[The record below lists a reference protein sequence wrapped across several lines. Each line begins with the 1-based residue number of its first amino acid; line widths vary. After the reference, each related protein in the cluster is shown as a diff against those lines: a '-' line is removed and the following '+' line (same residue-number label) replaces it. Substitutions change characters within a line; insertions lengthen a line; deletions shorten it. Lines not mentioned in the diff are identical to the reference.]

1 MKQLIQSFKTGE
13 LGLFEVPAPV
23 CGENGAL
30 VQTTVS
36 LVSAGTEK
44 MLVDFAKKSLLAKAK
59 DRPDLVKQVIGKM
72 KKEGVKKYS

>member
-30 VQTTVS
+30 VQTT
-36 LVSAGTEK
+36 EK
-44 MLVDFAKKSLLAKAK
+44 KG
-59 DRPDLVKQVIGKM
+59 QVFNL
-72 KKEGVKKYS
+72 

>member
-13 LGLFEVPAPV
+13 LGLFVLYAPI
-23 CGENGAL
+23 CQENGAL

-44 MLVDFAKKSLLAKAK
+44 MLVDFAKKSMLAKA
-59 DRPDLVKQVIGKM
+59 
-72 KKEGVKKYS
+72 

>member
-13 LGLFEVPAPV
+13 LGLFDVPAPV
-23 CGENGAL
+23 CEKNGAL

-44 MLVDFAKKSLLAKAK
+44 MLVDFAKNLC
-59 DRPDLVKQVIGKM
+59 
-72 KKEGVKKYS
+72 

>member
-36 LVSAGTEK
+36 L
-44 MLVDFAKKSLLAKAK
+44 
-59 DRPDLVKQVIGKM
+59 IGA
-72 KKEGVKKYS
+72 

>member
-13 LGLFEVPAPV
+13 LGLFEVPALV

-59 DRPDLVKQVIGKM
+59 DRPNLVK
-72 KKEGVKKYS
+72 

>member
-23 CGENGAL
+23 CEKNGAL

-44 MLVDFAKKSLLAKAK
+44 MLVDFAKKYFVNNFDKFIFVILLPNNQSK
-59 DRPDLVKQVIGKM
+59 
-72 KKEGVKKYS
+72 